1 MYRNSMSSR
10 SWVRALSAS
19 AAIAI
24 NRVNY
29 AYLISSIQFG
39 IAPTHPRLAVAD
51 FLTLCAIP
59 TTLLWFVLPD
69 SS

>member
-1 MYRNSMSSR
+1 MSSR

-24 NRVNY
+24 DRVNY
-29 AYLISSIQFG
+29 AYLISIIQFG
-39 IAPTHPRLAVAD
+39 IAPTHPRLTVAD
-51 FLTLCAIP
+51 FLILCAIP
-59 TTLLWFVLPD
+59 TTLSRYILLD